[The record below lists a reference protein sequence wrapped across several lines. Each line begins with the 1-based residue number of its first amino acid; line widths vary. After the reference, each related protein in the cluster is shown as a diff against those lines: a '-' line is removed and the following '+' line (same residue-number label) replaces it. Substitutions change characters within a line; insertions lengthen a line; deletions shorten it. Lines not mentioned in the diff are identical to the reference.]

1 MKKIF
6 LQPVTA
12 DEEVIVQFT
21 ERTMVDKGLFV
32 TVPNGYIAYAFIDE
46 KPQFRLEPC
55 EQKRMVDYGKDILGH
70 RCRIAFIRTKPLPA
84 VKWGFGNV
92 HVNNERLKEAYRAGA
107 NGQCNAELVQPT
119 KLIAYFTDD
128 EDITVERLRERI
140 LPIIKNLGESILGNF
155 FANTDI
161 SVFEISAH
169 AAAFRE
175 KLFKSLKGET
185 AFGGMGLELKDISA
199 NIYVNEEDVELIRFR
214 INAPEKKDDKVS
226 EELLREQKRFAAD
239 FSRKMDKKFE
249 QVRKLVESKSKD
261 TPDIAEQIRSM
272 REELAAELSEQ
283 LGDKMRELQDSLAEK
298 KEGEA
303 DEALRKVQENLAAD
317 LSRKMDEKFE
327 RLRKLAETKSSAGSD
342 FSEQIRSMREE
353 LAAELSE
360 QIGGKMRELQDS
372 LAEKKAGE
380 ADEALRKA
388 QENLAADLSR
398 KMDEKFE
405 RLRKLAETKSS
416 AGSDFSEQ
424 IRSMREELAAELSER
439 FGKKMQE
446 MQETIAD
453 NLDERLQEFLPL
465 KERAGEEYLKTLKV
479 TAGFLI
485 EHACDEEGLVP
496 AAAMLYTNIE
506 ENLIKK
512 FRLRY
517 ENKKFTMDYD
527 YYRSLTEDAPG
538 LLSKYD
544 ALSPTVLSEDGRGD
558 PATVEMPPQV
568 RFYEAGMSVSDS
580 LTARDYWCFLN
591 KLRHKSPEND
601 SFLRRK
607 FLNFAQEKKYLAS
620 ALEFFRAQGLYTGK

>member
-405 RLRKLAETKSS
+405 QLRKLAETKPS

>member
-327 RLRKLAETKSSAGSD
+327 RLLKLAETKSSAGSD

-405 RLRKLAETKSS
+405 QLRKLAETKPS

>member
-1 MKKIF
+1 MKKII

-12 DEEVIVQFT
+12 DEEVIAQFT
-21 ERTMVDKGLFV
+21 EKTTVDKGLFV

-55 EQKRMVDYGKDILGH
+55 EQKRMADYGKDILGH

-119 KLIAYFTDD
+119 RLIAYFADD

-175 KLFKSLKGET
+175 KLLASLKGET
-185 AFGGMGLELKDISA
+185 AFSDMGLELKDISA
-199 NIYVNEEDVELIRFR
+199 NIYVNEEDVELIRSR

-249 QVRKLVESKSKD
+249 HVRKLVESKSKD

-283 LGDKMRELQDSLAEK
+283 LGDKMQKLQNSLAEK
-298 KEGEA
+298 KE
-303 DEALRKVQENLAAD
+303 D
-317 LSRKMDEKFE
+317 
-327 RLRKLAETKSSAGSD
+327 
-342 FSEQIRSMREE
+342 
-353 LAAELSE
+353 
-360 QIGGKMRELQDS
+360 
-372 LAEKKAGE
+372 E

-388 QENLAADLSR
+388 QENLAADFSR

-405 RLRKLAETKSS
+405 RLRKLTETKPS
-416 AGSDFSEQ
+416 AD
-424 IRSMREELAAELSER
+424 
-439 FGKKMQE
+439 
-446 MQETIAD
+446 
-453 NLDERLQEFLPL
+453 
-465 KERAGEEYLKTLKV
+465 
-479 TAGFLI
+479 
-485 EHACDEEGLVP
+485 
-496 AAAMLYTNIE
+496 
-506 ENLIKK
+506 
-512 FRLRY
+512 
-517 ENKKFTMDYD
+517 
-527 YYRSLTEDAPG
+527 
-538 LLSKYD
+538 
-544 ALSPTVLSEDGRGD
+544 
-558 PATVEMPPQV
+558 
-568 RFYEAGMSVSDS
+568 
-580 LTARDYWCFLN
+580 
-591 KLRHKSPEND
+591 
-601 SFLRRK
+601 
-607 FLNFAQEKKYLAS
+607 
-620 ALEFFRAQGLYTGK
+620 

>member
-298 KEGEA
+298 K
-303 DEALRKVQENLAAD
+303 
-317 LSRKMDEKFE
+317 
-327 RLRKLAETKSSAGSD
+327 
-342 FSEQIRSMREE
+342 
-353 LAAELSE
+353 
-360 QIGGKMRELQDS
+360 
-372 LAEKKAGE
+372 AGE

>member
-298 KEGEA
+298 K
-303 DEALRKVQENLAAD
+303 
-317 LSRKMDEKFE
+317 
-327 RLRKLAETKSSAGSD
+327 
-342 FSEQIRSMREE
+342 
-353 LAAELSE
+353 
-360 QIGGKMRELQDS
+360 
-372 LAEKKAGE
+372 AGE

-405 RLRKLAETKSS
+405 QLRKLAETKPS

>member
-283 LGDKMRELQDSLAEK
+283 IGD
-298 KEGEA
+298 
-303 DEALRKVQENLAAD
+303 
-317 LSRKMDEKFE
+317 
-327 RLRKLAETKSSAGSD
+327 
-342 FSEQIRSMREE
+342 
-353 LAAELSE
+353 
-360 QIGGKMRELQDS
+360 KMRELQDS

-405 RLRKLAETKSS
+405 QLRKLAETKPS